1 MGVPKQRQ
9 VARSRIRRD
18 WVGKAD
24 EPLDTEGEGAGSKLG
39 LGRREG
45 TIGRMRS
52 KTGLCLNAAG
62 DMGGGR

>member
-24 EPLDTEGEGAGSKLG
+24 EPLDTEGEGAGSK
-39 LGRREG
+39 
-45 TIGRMRS
+45 
-52 KTGLCLNAAG
+52 
-62 DMGGGR
+62 